1 MMMGGG
7 PGHGRYEEARK
18 AKDWKTADEIRQK
31 LKATGIIIEDTTQ
44 GVRWKHEKA

>member
-18 AKDWKTADEIRQK
+18 AKDAG
-31 LKATGIIIEDTTQ
+31 ATCEMEVEAIVVSGT
-44 GVRWKHEKA
+44 